1 MANFYIPQN
10 NLLGPGCLEEI
21 SDAIAA
27 RGYRKT
33 LIVTD
38 TFMEKTETFRR
49 LLAALMKAGCSW
61 KVYNG
66 TVPNPTVEN
75 VEEAYGLICK
85 DPCDFIVSLGGGSAH
100 DCAKAVGITATSGG
114 CIRQYA
120 GTGKLRAPILP
131 LIAVNTTAGTGSE
144 VTGFCIITDRQQQT
158 KLAIVDPAMTS
169 WISVND
175 PTTMMSKPPAL
186 TAATGMD
193 ALTHAI
199 EAYVSTNASCI
210 TDALALHA
218 IRQIIKFLP
227 EAVEH
232 GQNVE
237 AREKMAEAQFMAG
250 GAFSNASLGWVHA
263 IAHQLG
269 GIYNLPHG
277 LCNAVLLP
285 YVVEY
290 NGSRMKNG
298 RFADIAAAFG
308 RDMISRQDRFS
319 SKFVA
324 DNIRKLNT
332 RLGIPARLRDIGVK
346 KEDFGMIISHALE
359 DACASTNPV
368 QTGEAGIGAI
378 LKAAW

>member
-10 NLLGPGCLEEI
+10 NLIGPGCLEEL
-21 SDAIAA
+21 SEMVASK
-27 RGYRKT
+27 GYKKA

-38 TFMEKTETFRR
+38 TFMEKTETFQR
-49 LLAALMKAGCSW
+49 LLAVLMKAGCSW

-75 VEEAYGLICK
+75 VEEAYGLIRK
-85 DPCDFIVSLGGGSAH
+85 DPCEFIVSLGGGSSH
-100 DCAKAVGITATSGG
+100 DCAKAVGIAATSGG

-120 GTGKLRAPILP
+120 GTGKLKAPILP

-144 VTGFCIITDRQQQT
+144 VTGFCVITDKQKQI

-175 PTTMMSKPPAL
+175 PTTMLSKPPAL

-199 EAYVSTNASCI
+199 EAYVSTNASCV
-210 TDALALHA
+210 TDALALQA
-218 IRQIIKFLP
+218 IRQIIKYLP
-227 EAVEH
+227 QAVEN
-232 GQNVE
+232 GNNIE

-250 GAFSNASLGWVHA
+250 GAFSNASLGYVHA

-285 YVVEY
+285 YVVEF

-298 RFADIAAAFG
+298 RFADIASCFG
-308 RDMISRQDRFS
+308 RDMITRQDRFS

-324 DNIRKLNT
+324 DNIRRLNT
-332 RLGIPARLRDIGVK
+332 RLGIPARLRTLNVR
-346 KEDFGMIISHALE
+346 KEDFGIIIKHALE
-359 DACASTNPV
+359 DACAVTNPV
-368 QTGEAGIGAI
+368 QAGESGIDAI

>member
-1 MANFYIPQN
+1 MSGFYIPQN

-21 SDAIAA
+21 SASISA
-27 RGYRKT
+27 RGYRKA

-38 TFMEKTETFRR
+38 TFMEKTDTYKR
-49 LLAALMKAGCSW
+49 LIRALTAAGCGW

-75 VEEAYGLICK
+75 VEEAYGLIAK
-85 DPCDFIVSLGGGSAH
+85 DPCDFIVSLGGGSSH

-120 GTGKLRAPILP
+120 GTGKLKAPILP

-144 VTGFCIITDRQQQT
+144 VTGFCIITDRQRKV

-175 PTTMMSKPPAL
+175 PTTMLSKPPAL

-199 EAYVSTNASCI
+199 EAYVSTNATCV
-210 TDALALHA
+210 TDALALQA

-227 EAVEH
+227 AAVEN
-232 GQNVE
+232 GADLE
-237 AREKMAEAQFMAG
+237 ARDKMAEAQFMAG
-250 GAFSNASLGWVHA
+250 AAFSNASLGYVHA

-277 LCNAVLLP
+277 VCNAVLLP
-285 YVVEY
+285 FVVGF
-290 NGSRMKNG
+290 NGSRSISG
-298 RFADIAAAFG
+298 RFADIASCLG
-308 RDMISRQDRFS
+308 KDLINTNDRFS
-319 SKFVA
+319 SKIVA
-324 DNIRKLNT
+324 DYIMKLNA
-332 RLGIPARLRDIGVK
+332 RLGIPPNLKTLGVK
-346 KEDFGMIISHALE
+346 KEDFELITEHALE
-359 DACASTNPV
+359 DACAATNPV
-368 QTGEAGIGAI
+368 QAGAEGILAI

>member
-1 MANFYIPQN
+1 MANFYIPSY
-10 NLLGPGCLEEI
+10 NLLGAGCLEEI
-21 SDAIAA
+21 TKQISIQKYKKA
-27 RGYRKT
+27 

-38 TFMEKTETFRR
+38 TFMEGTDTFRR
-49 LLAALMKAGCSW
+49 VITALYKAECSW

-75 VEEAYGLICK
+75 VEEAYSLICRQ
-85 DPCDFIVSLGGGSAH
+85 PCDFIISIGGGSAH
-100 DCAKAVGITATSGG
+100 DCAKAVAITATSGG

-120 GTGKLRAPILP
+120 GTGKLKGPILP

-144 VTGFCIITDRQQQT
+144 VTGFCIITDKQRKT

-175 PTTMMSKPPAL
+175 PTTMLTKPPAL

-193 ALTHAI
+193 ALTHAV
-199 EAYVSTNASCI
+199 EAYVSTNSSCI
-210 TDALALHA
+210 TDALALQA
-218 IRQIIKFLP
+218 VRLIAEYLP
-227 EAVEH
+227 RAVKN
-232 GQNVE
+232 GGDID

-250 GAFSNASLGWVHA
+250 ASFSNASLGYVHA

-285 YVVEY
+285 YVVEF
-290 NGSRMKNG
+290 NGGRMKSG
-298 RFADIAAAFG
+298 RFGDIAACLG
-308 RDMISRQDRFS
+308 RGTFNKQDKFS

-324 DNIRKLNT
+324 DYIRKMNQE
-332 RLGIPARLRDIGVK
+332 LGIPAGLQALGVDRK
-346 KEDFGMIISHALE
+346 DFDLIIENSLA
-359 DACASTNPV
+359 DACAATNPV
-368 QTGEAGIGAI
+368 QAGSSGIAAI
-378 LKAAW
+378 LKSAY